1 LSLSAQD
8 TLSKMVRTEP
18 PKALRLRV
26 PAWPRKPIL
35 LLGTLMMSVCLFNPP
50 EIHAQE
56 WSCTAPQ
63 DQGGIRY
70 QCDSGNGC
78 WALAWGTG
86 RAQGGCIK
94 GRDVALF
101 MPVSGEFKNIPLREA
116 LVILTRGRNLEV
128 KVLGDASKPVS
139 LAFNERPLQLVLQDL
154 QRTSGV
160 PLETAWLPQIKP
172 GEQFSICINAR
183 ASEAAMLIFAVTGD
197 AVEIPAGK
205 KDVRVNFK
213 LKTVTARQV
222 AEEFQ
227 KALQ

>member
-1 LSLSAQD
+1 
-8 TLSKMVRTEP
+8 M
-18 PKALRLRV
+18 
-26 PAWPRKPIL
+26 
-35 LLGTLMMSVCLFNPP
+35 LLGTLMAVCFFNPP

-70 QCDSGNGC
+70 QCDSGTGC

-116 LVILTRGRNLEV
+116 LVILTQGRNLEV
-128 KVLGDASKPVS
+128 KVLGDASKQVS

-154 QRTSGV
+154 QRESGV

-172 GEQFSICINAR
+172 DEQFSLCINAK
-183 ASEAAMLIFAVTGD
+183 ASEAAMFIFAVSGN
-197 AVEIPAGK
+197 AIEIPAGK
-205 KDVRVNFK
+205 KDVRVNLK
-213 LKTVTARQV
+213 LKAVTARQA
-222 AEEFQ
+222 AEGLQ
-227 KALQ
+227 KAVQ